1 MSESPVFDRSTSANG
16 TNGDHTGHDQR
27 GRFAKGN
34 AGGPGNPFGRQV
46 AALRGAL
53 MSCIT
58 NEDIQEVVVA
68 LLAQAKKGNVAA
80 ARLILTYSV
89 GKPASTVDSDQAE
102 VDECQR
108 IPESVAP
115 PAEIRQVQLANT
127 PAQAAFQAI
136 GDGLAD
142 LLAAAGGD
150 SAGATAAVEGKR
162 RRGNRKLRKQQA
174 RLARRLLQA
183 AARTGA
189 TASTPVP
196 EAPQRPPAAADGIAA
211 ASRQQSAFDGK
222 KPPHPAVSHG
232 V

>member
-1 MSESPVFDRSTSANG
+1 MSETPVIDRSTSANG
-16 TNGDHTGHDQR
+16 RNGDHTGHDQR

-46 AALRGAL
+46 AAFRAAL
-53 MSCIT
+53 TACIT
-58 NEDIQEVVVA
+58 HKDVQEVVAA

-89 GKPASTVDSDQAE
+89 GKPASTVDSDQAD
-102 VDECQR
+102 VDECQL

-115 PAEIRQVQLANT
+115 PAEIKHD
-127 PAQAAFQAI
+127 
-136 GDGLAD
+136 DGMAD
-142 LLAAAGGD
+142 LMTGRLGVAGGD
-150 SAGATAAVEGKR
+150 SHAATVGVEGER

-189 TASTPVP
+189 TVSTPVP

>member
-1 MSESPVFDRSTSANG
+1 MSETPVFDRSTSTNG

-27 GRFAKGN
+27 GRFTKGN
-34 AGGPGNPFGRQV
+34 PGGSGNPFGRQV

-58 NEDIQEVVVA
+58 NEDVQEVVAA

-89 GKPASTVDSDQAE
+89 GKPANTVDPDQAE
-102 VDECQR
+102 VDESQR
-108 IPESVAP
+108 LQESVAP
-115 PAEIRQVQLANT
+115 PAEIKHD
-127 PAQAAFQAI
+127 
-136 GDGLAD
+136 DGMAD
-142 LLAAAGGD
+142 LLTGRLGVAGGD
-150 SAGATAAVEGKR
+150 SHGTTAGVEGDR

-183 AARTGA
+183 AARTSA
-189 TASTPVP
+189 TAPVP

-211 ASRQQSAFDGK
+211 ASRQQSAFNGEK
-222 KPPHPAVSHG
+222 HPHPTVSKG